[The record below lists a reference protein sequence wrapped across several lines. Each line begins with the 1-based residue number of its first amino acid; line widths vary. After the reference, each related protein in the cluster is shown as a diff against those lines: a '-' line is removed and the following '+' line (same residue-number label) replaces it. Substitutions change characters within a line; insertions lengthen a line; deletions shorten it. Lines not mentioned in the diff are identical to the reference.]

1 MKPKSKLLGKKDGYF
16 QKAAK
21 KSLLCIIGT
30 HIANA
35 DNTPKL
41 LSINFQ
47 DKVQFQLLGETKSS
61 QYNTL
66 KQLSNLLSYYR
77 HVTWDPVNTHPI

>member
-21 KSLLCIIGT
+21 KFLLCITGT
-30 HIANA
+30 HIANI

-47 DKVQFQLLGETKSS
+47 DKVQFQLLGETQSPPS
-61 QYNTL
+61 II
-66 KQLSNLLSYYR
+66 LLNSY
-77 HVTWDPVNTHPI
+77 PICYHITDLLLGI

>member
-1 MKPKSKLLGKKDGYF
+1 MKLKSKLLGKKNGYI
-16 QKAAK
+16 QKAAEK
-21 KSLLCIIGT
+21 FLQYIIGT

-47 DKVQFQLLGETKSS
+47 DKV
-61 QYNTL
+61 
-66 KQLSNLLSYYR
+66 
-77 HVTWDPVNTHPI
+77 